1 MNNKKNM
8 MHWGTFKYHLQQVT
22 KKLIQNFI
30 SCKSVF
36 GEKGRAILFQN
47 NPFGS

>member
-1 MNNKKNM
+1 M